1 LFIIFGFSTSSFY
14 TRVFSASLIIC
25 SVTGG
30 IFSSVVSFGFSS
42 DWLVLFKV
50 ISKSPLETLSPI
62 LTFTLSTSPSEIEG
76 TSTLDLSL
84 SKVTIESFFFILSPF
99 LLEFL

>member
-1 LFIIFGFSTSSFY
+1 MHRGLEIKRVCIF
-14 TRVFSASLIIC
+14 

-50 ISKSPLETLSPI
+50 ISKSPFETLSPI
-62 LTFTLSTSPSEIEG
+62 LIFTFSTVPSAVEG

-84 SKVTIESFFFILSPF
+84 SKVAIESFFLISFVY
-99 LLEFL
+99 

>member
-1 LFIIFGFSTSSFY
+1 MFIVFGFSTSSFN
-14 TRVFSASLIIC
+14 TRVFSASFIIC

-42 DWLVLFKV
+42 DWAVLFKV

-62 LTFTLSTSPSEIEG
+62 LTFTFSTTPSEIEG

-84 SKVTIESFFFILSPF
+84 SKVTIESFFFYF
-99 LLEFL
+99 VAFFY